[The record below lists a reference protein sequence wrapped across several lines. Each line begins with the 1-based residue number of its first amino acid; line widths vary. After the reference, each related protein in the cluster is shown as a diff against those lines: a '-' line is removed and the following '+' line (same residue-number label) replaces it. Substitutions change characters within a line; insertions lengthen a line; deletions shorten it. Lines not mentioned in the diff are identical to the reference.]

1 MENIRNINPMTQ
13 NTQSMTQNNLFH
25 GTYCDGRKSEQRNV
39 AQQCA
44 NPFSMELDANKWAK
58 TVSSLTF

>member
-1 MENIRNINPMTQ
+1 MTQ